1 MMADLPDNYDGHPAF
16 RFLKDVP
23 VDWDD
28 TKVLNGEIG
37 EYVTTVRKDRK
48 SDDWY
53 LGSMTNEKAREFTVT
68 LNFLGEGNY
77 EAQIYADAPGSTWQN
92 EPEKVAVSAVQVTK
106 TSTLPIVLG
115 EGGGMAVRFKK
126 L

>member
-1 MMADLPDNYDGHPAF
+1 MLADLPDNYDGHPAF
-16 RFLKDVP
+16 QFLKDVP

-48 SDDWY
+48 SEDWY
-53 LGSMTNEKAREFTVT
+53 LGSMTNEEGREFTVS
-68 LNFLGEGNY
+68 LDFLGDGSY
-77 EAQIYADAPGSTWQN
+77 EAQIYADAPGTTWQN
-92 EPEKVAVSAVQVTK
+92 EPEKVAISIVTVDK
-106 TSTLPIVLG
+106 TSTLPITLG
-115 EGGGMAVRFKK
+115 AGGGMAVRFKK

>member
-1 MMADLPDNYDGHPAF
+1 MLADLPDNYDGHPAF
-16 RFLKDVP
+16 QFLKDVP

-53 LGSMTNEKAREFTVT
+53 MGSMTNEEGREFTVS
-68 LNFLGEGNY
+68 LDFLGEGNY
-77 EAQIYADAPGSTWQN
+77 EAQIYADAPGTTWQN
-92 EPEKVAVSAVQVTK
+92 EPEKVVVSTVAVDK
-106 TSTLPIVLG
+106 TSMLPITLG
-115 EGGGMAVRFKK
+115 AGGGMAVRFKK
-126 L
+126 M